1 MSDAPK
7 NDRASPSARGGE
19 PAQDDQRQI
28 ARGVLWLGSATAV
41 SRVLEAL
48 GIILVLR
55 FLSREEIGVAT
66 LAWSVGVFVECFN
79 GLGIGT
85 AILQHSDLSRRQTS
99 SAFWYS
105 VGIAGALTASMVVAA
120 PWIADAY
127 DMPTLTPLIRVWSFK
142 LVFVGVAGVPLAL
155 LAKGLRYRA
164 LGAVMSSATLASS
177 SVTLVLAAAGL
188 GPWAPVLG
196 NVANGFAQMVAGW
209 VLCESFEKREF
220 HWTSL
225 RPLAHTGLHLAG
237 SVAVV
242 QTSRNIDYLLL
253 GGLVSAE
260 ALGGYRVAFDLA
272 MAPTVAIL
280 QVGNRSALPVYARLQ
295 RQLDKLGDSWLW
307 TVRTVTLM
315 TVPVLALVFVDGE
328 TILTLLGKSGW
339 PHAALTVRLLC
350 VAALMRGIAETI
362 PAVYVAAGK
371 AHLSLVHSLLNLGLV
386 ACALSVALHWFQH
399 DKVLLVAAAWV
410 AATAG
415 LVVVSLAISKRAVA
429 LSPGRMVRRLLAP
442 AAVLGACA
450 GPALVVR
457 PWLPEDALLGL
468 VLSISVVLASYVV
481 ALRAIAGVSLRALF
495 KGGAR
500 PSNEADHTSS
510 EQAP

>member
-1 MSDAPK
+1 MSHATK
-7 NDRASPSARGGE
+7 NDRPPSAAQRSE
-19 PAQDDQRQI
+19 PARDDQRQI
-28 ARGVLWLGSATAV
+28 ARGVLWLGTATAV

-48 GIILVLR
+48 GLILVLR

-66 LAWSVGVFVECFN
+66 LAWSVGVFAECFN

-85 AILQHSDLSRRQTS
+85 AILQQPDLTRRQTS

-105 VGIAGALTASMVVAA
+105 VGVAIVLTVSMVVAA

-127 DMPTLTPLIRVWSFK
+127 DMPALTPLICAAASK
-142 LVFVGVAGVPLAL
+142 LMFVGVAAVPLAL
-155 LAKGLRYRA
+155 LAKSLRYRA
-164 LGAVMSSATLASS
+164 LGAVTTSATLASS
-177 SVTLVLAAAGL
+177 SITLILAAAGF
-188 GPWAPVLG
+188 GAWAPVMG
-196 NVANGFAQMVAGW
+196 NVANGFAQMVGSW
-209 VLCESFEKREF
+209 LLCEPFDKREF
-220 HWTSL
+220 HWSSL
-225 RPLAHTGLHLAG
+225 RPVARTGLHLAG

-242 QTSRNIDYLLL
+242 QLSRNIDYLLL

-260 ALGGYRVAFDLA
+260 VLGGYRVAFDLA

-295 RQLDKLGDSWLW
+295 RQLHKLGESWLW

-339 PHAALTVRLLC
+339 PNAALTVRLLC
-350 VAALMRGIAETI
+350 VAAWMRGIAETI

-386 ACALSVALHWFQH
+386 ACALWGALNWFHFDQ
-399 DKVLLVAAAWV
+399 VLLVAAAWV
-410 AATAG
+410 VATAG

-429 LSPGRMVRRLLAP
+429 LSPARMVRRLLAP
-442 AAVLGACA
+442 AAVLVACA
-450 GPALVVR
+450 APAFFVR
-457 PWLPEDALLGL
+457 PWLPEDARLAI
-468 VLSISVVLASYVV
+468 VLSVSVVLASYVV

-500 PSNEADHTSS
+500 PEGEAEHPRS
-510 EQAP
+510 EQAR